1 MKRAYTQ
8 EEAIRNFVDGVWTPK
23 PRTLPAAGLSR
34 AARLEEAA
42 NLVNDVLGTLDLAED
57 GCEHCGLKRKRNMSE
72 FKAAQELLA
81 IVNKLEKWAEVFE
94 ESNS

>member
-8 EEAIRNFVDGVWTPK
+8 EEAMHNLVRIRETK
-23 PRTLPAAGLSR
+23 PRAFPADGLSR
-34 AARLEEAA
+34 ATRLDEAA
-42 NLVNDVLGTLDLAED
+42 NLVNDVLGALDLAED

-81 IVNKLEKWAEVFE
+81 IVNKLEKWAGVFE
-94 ESNS
+94 ESDS